1 MSNDVER
8 RQARSERSLYAA
20 VILIL
25 GLGLLAAFVPA
36 RGGASDSVPTAA
48 TEWPLW
54 QD

>member
-8 RQARSERSLYAA
+8 AHARSLRSLYAA
-20 VILIL
+20 VFLIL
-25 GLGLLAAFVPA
+25 GLGLLAAFVPE
-36 RGGASDSVPTAA
+36 RRGASHSTPTAA

>member
-8 RQARSERSLYAA
+8 GHTTSVRSLYAA
-20 VILIL
+20 VFLII

-36 RGGASDSVPTAA
+36 RRGALDSTPTAA

>member
-1 MSNDVER
+1 MSKDVER
-8 RQARSERSLYAA
+8 GHTTSVRSLYAA
-20 VILIL
+20 VFLII

-36 RGGASDSVPTAA
+36 RRGASDSTPTAA

>member
-8 RQARSERSLYAA
+8 GHTTFRSLYAA
-20 VILIL
+20 VFLII
-25 GLGLLAAFVPA
+25 GLGLLAVFVPA
-36 RGGASDSVPTAA
+36 RRGASDSTPTAA